1 MAKQTRST
9 RRKAKTKAKT
19 MRRRKAKVN
28 AKAKTMKKPQRR
40 TRLGLMKRKR
50 FTRKVKR
57 GGAWQKDY
65 ALENVFVNRD
75 NDRFK
80 ETCKTENDDCKDVID
95 AVKTHIERS
104 AIKQLIEF
112 KHQNQN
118 YGKFRAVTFDPVEEH
133 EQQSVNKKLF
143 EFTKQGNFDEII
155 KNIIFKQDE
164 KSESDDS
171 NPDTSP
177 KRLLDYSEDPVTA
190 IIDQLPDYYTLK
202 YIDENPDDDDVK
214 KYNKVIEELKN
225 KQEQYTDFAEYT
237 VDDDAKHQASN
248 FFDNYVSPLIGEKN
262 KIFKTIFKKI

>member
-1 MAKQTRST
+1 MK
-9 RRKAKTKAKT
+9 RRKA
-19 MRRRKAKVN
+19 N
-28 AKAKTMKKPQRR
+28 AKTMKKPQRR

-50 FTRKVKR
+50 ITRKAKR
-57 GGAWQKDY
+57 GGAWRYDP
-65 ALENVFVNRD
+65 LENVVKAEENE
-75 NDRFK
+75 RFK
-80 ETCKTENDDCKDVID
+80 ETCKEKSDDCKDVID

-104 AIKQLIEF
+104 AINQLIEF

-171 NPDTSP
+171 NPDTPP
-177 KRLLDYSEDPVTA
+177 KQLLDNSEDPVMA

-202 YIDENPDDDDVK
+202 YIDENPEDDDVK
-214 KYNKVIEELKN
+214 KYKEAIEELKN
-225 KQEQYTDFAEYT
+225 NQEQYKYFTEDTME
-237 VDDDAKHQASN
+237 DDAKSQASN
-248 FFDNYVSPLIGEKN
+248 YYENYVSPLIGEKN
-262 KIFKTIFKKI
+262 KIFKKIFKKIKF